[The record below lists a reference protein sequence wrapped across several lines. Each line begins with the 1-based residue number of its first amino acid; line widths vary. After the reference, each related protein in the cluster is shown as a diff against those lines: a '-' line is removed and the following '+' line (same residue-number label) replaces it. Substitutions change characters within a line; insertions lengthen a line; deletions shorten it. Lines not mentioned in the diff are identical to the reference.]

1 MNRLIVSV
9 CLLFATAPAAF
20 ASCGQTANF
29 AGCSGT
35 NGTATYNKN
44 SGAGHSYNRNTGQYH
59 SSQSGSYYHPPQG
72 GYYHRVAPGTSATGW
87 RGNSA
92 TKAFQQGCAYVN
104 GHRECR

>member
-1 MNRLIVSV
+1 MNRLIVFV

-44 SGAGHSYNRNTGQYH
+44 SGAANIIRRKVAVIIIPRRAATIMVLHQVRARLAGAAIARPRP
-59 SSQSGSYYHPPQG
+59 SSKD
-72 GYYHRVAPGTSATGW
+72 APT
-87 RGNSA
+87 
-92 TKAFQQGCAYVN
+92 
-104 GHRECR
+104 